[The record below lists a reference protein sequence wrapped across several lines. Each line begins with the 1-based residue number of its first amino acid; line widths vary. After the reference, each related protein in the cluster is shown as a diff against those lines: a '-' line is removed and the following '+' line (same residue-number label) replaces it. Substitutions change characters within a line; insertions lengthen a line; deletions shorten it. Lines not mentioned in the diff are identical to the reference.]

1 MDLTVYTLIGIA
13 FLIMAILLIKGVMTD
28 AKNSQ
33 QLMKSRI
40 LHEVRKKRKEIE
52 RKNREA
58 PDSWD
63 NTS

>member
-1 MDLTVYTLIGIA
+1 MLTVYTLIGIA

-33 QLMKSRI
+33 QLMESRI

-52 RKNREA
+52 RKNRES
-58 PDSWD
+58 P
-63 NTS
+63 